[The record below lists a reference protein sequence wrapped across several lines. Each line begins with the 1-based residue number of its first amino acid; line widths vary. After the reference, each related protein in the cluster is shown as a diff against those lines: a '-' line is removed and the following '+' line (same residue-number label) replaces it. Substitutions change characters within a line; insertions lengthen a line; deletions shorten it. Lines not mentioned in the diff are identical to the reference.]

1 MFMLRNGNFFTYYQE
16 LELKNKL
23 YEKQNQ
29 MTEKD
34 FDESV
39 NSELNQTEPGN
50 FKEKDLINQIN
61 DLKND
66 ITFLLQDNEE
76 KEKKIKRYKTIIKDM
91 ERQLNINNN
100 VNENEKFYVIKNES
114 EQLKRELN
122 KNDSEIFQIY

>member
-1 MFMLRNGNFFTYYQE
+1 M
-16 LELKNKL
+16 KNKL

-29 MTEKD
+29 MTEKEI
-34 FDESV
+34 DESV
-39 NSELNQTEPGN
+39 NSELNQTEPGI
-50 FKEKDLINQIN
+50 FKERDFINQIN

-100 VNENEKFYVIKNES
+100 VNENEKFDVIKNES
-114 EQLKRELN
+114 E
-122 KNDSEIFQIY
+122 

>member
-1 MFMLRNGNFFTYYQE
+1 
-16 LELKNKL
+16 
-23 YEKQNQ
+23 
-29 MTEKD
+29 MTDKD
-34 FDESV
+34 FDESI
-39 NSELNQTEPGN
+39 NSELNQIEQGN

-91 ERQLNINNN
+91 ERQLNIYKNG
-100 VNENEKFYVIKNES
+100 NENEIFDVIKNES

-122 KNDSEIFQIY
+122 KKDSEISNLITERDGISKEKKRIS

>member
-29 MTEKD
+29 MTEKEI
-34 FDESV
+34 DESV
-39 NSELNQTEPGN
+39 NSELNQTEPGI
-50 FKEKDLINQIN
+50 FKERDFINQIN

>member
-1 MFMLRNGNFFTYYQE
+1 MVIFFTYYEE

-29 MTEKD
+29 MTDKD
-34 FDESV
+34 FDESI
-39 NSELNQTEPGN
+39 NSELNQIGQGN

-66 ITFLLQDNEE
+66 ITFLLQDKKE

-114 EQLKRELN
+114 EQIKRELN